1 MLATPPSILITDDDR
16 GFRETLRSVF
26 EPQGFRTL
34 LAGDGEEA
42 IEIVRREE
50 IHLILLDMHMPKLT
64 GLETIRLVKQ
74 MRALLPCILMSALA
88 DDALIEQ
95 ALRANA
101 YSVLTKPV
109 SQRTITSTVRS
120 ALRWTYNWPADHE

>member
-1 MLATPPSILITDDDR
+1 VLAHLPSILITDDDR

-42 IEIVRREE
+42 LEIVRREE
-50 IHLILLDMHMPKLT
+50 IHLVLLDMHMPKLT

-88 DDALIEQ
+88 DDDLIEQ
-95 ALRANA
+95 ALREHAF
-101 YSVLTKPV
+101 SVLTKPV
-109 SQRTITSTVRS
+109 SHRKITSTVRS